1 MTRIATIPLQRTLSG
16 AVQQAQRRLAD
27 TQLQLNSGKKAKD
40 LAALGGAAVRTLSAR
55 TALATQAAQSA
66 ATSRLGTTLSL
77 YEVNITAIDTVASD
91 LKTQLM
97 AAVGTGST
105 ATLPGS
111 IDSAFSQIRSALNA
125 TDGFEP
131 LFGGAQGDEVP
142 FKPATLADTVG
153 VTPESAFGNDDV
165 RAAAPV
171 GGGATL
177 TYGITARDLGS
188 GLLAA
193 FQTLAAAGP
202 IGDTP
207 TAAQRDALNSAIGQI
222 DAALPQV
229 RGLNASN
236 GLRQTQMATLASRA
250 DDRAA
255 LLQKLVSDNEDADYG
270 EISMALTQQKTML
283 EASYAVFGQVSSLSL
298 VNHLR

>member
-105 ATLPGS
+105 ATLPGA

-142 FKPATLADTVG
+142 FKPATLADTIG
-153 VTPESAFGNDDV
+153 VTPESAFGSDDV

-298 VNHLR
+298 VNYLR

>member
-105 ATLPGS
+105 ATLPGA

-125 TDGFEP
+125 TDAFEP

-142 FKPATLADTVG
+142 FKPATLADTIG

-298 VNHLR
+298 VNYLR

>member
-131 LFGGAQGDEVP
+131 LFGGARGDEVP

-193 FQTLAAAGP
+193 LQTLAAAGP

-298 VNHLR
+298 VNYLR

>member
-1 MTRIATIPLQRTLSG
+1 MTRIAPIPLQRTLSG

-105 ATLPGS
+105 ATLPGA

-142 FKPATLADTVG
+142 FKPATLADTIG

-298 VNHLR
+298 VNYLR

>member
-105 ATLPGS
+105 ATLPGA

-131 LFGGAQGDEVP
+131 LFGGAQGDEIP
-142 FKPATLADTVG
+142 FKPAMLADTIG

-298 VNHLR
+298 VNYLR

>member
-40 LAALGGAAVRTLSAR
+40 LAALGGTAVRTLSAR

-142 FKPATLADTVG
+142 FKPATLADTIG
-153 VTPESAFGNDDV
+153 VTPVSAFGNDDV

-177 TYGITARDLGS
+177 TYGITARDLGG

-298 VNHLR
+298 VNYLR

>member
-1 MTRIATIPLQRTLSG
+1 MTRIATIPLQRTLSE

-105 ATLPGS
+105 ATLPGA

-142 FKPATLADTVG
+142 FKPATLADTIG

-298 VNHLR
+298 VNYLR

>member
-55 TALATQAAQSA
+55 TALATQAAQST

-105 ATLPGS
+105 ATLPGA

-142 FKPATLADTVG
+142 FKPATLADTIG
-153 VTPESAFGNDDV
+153 VTAESAFGNDDV

-193 FQTLAAAGP
+193 FQTLAVAGP

-298 VNHLR
+298 VNYLR

>member
-105 ATLPGS
+105 ATLPGA

-142 FKPATLADTVG
+142 FKPATLADTIG

-202 IGDTP
+202 ISDTP

-255 LLQKLVSDNEDADYG
+255 LLQKLVSGNEDADYG

-298 VNHLR
+298 VNYLR

>member
-105 ATLPGS
+105 ATLPGA

-142 FKPATLADTVG
+142 FKPATLADTIG
-153 VTPESAFGNDDV
+153 VTRESAFGNDDV

-298 VNHLR
+298 VNYLR

>member
-55 TALATQAAQSA
+55 TALAIQAAQSA

-105 ATLPGS
+105 ATLPGA

-142 FKPATLADTVG
+142 FKPATLADTIG

-165 RAAAPV
+165 RAASPV

-193 FQTLAAAGP
+193 FQTLATAGP

-298 VNHLR
+298 VNYLR

>member
-131 LFGGAQGDEVP
+131 LFGGAQGDEVS
-142 FKPATLADTVG
+142 FKPATLADTIG

-298 VNHLR
+298 VNYLR

>member
-1 MTRIATIPLQRTLSG
+1 M
-16 AVQQAQRRLAD
+16 
-27 TQLQLNSGKKAKD
+27 
-40 LAALGGAAVRTLSAR
+40 
-55 TALATQAAQSA
+55 
-66 ATSRLGTTLSL
+66 
-77 YEVNITAIDTVASD
+77 ASD

-105 ATLPGS
+105 ATLPGA

-142 FKPATLADTVG
+142 FKPATLADTIG
-153 VTPESAFGNDDV
+153 VTPEWAFGNDDV

-298 VNHLR
+298 VNYLR

>member
-1 MTRIATIPLQRTLSG
+1 MTRIATIPLQRTLSE

-55 TALATQAAQSA
+55 TALAIQAAQSA

-105 ATLPGS
+105 ATLPGA

-142 FKPATLADTVG
+142 FKPATLADTIG

-298 VNHLR
+298 VNYLR

>member
-55 TALATQAAQSA
+55 TALAIQAAQSA

-142 FKPATLADTVG
+142 FKPATLADTIG

-298 VNHLR
+298 VNYLR